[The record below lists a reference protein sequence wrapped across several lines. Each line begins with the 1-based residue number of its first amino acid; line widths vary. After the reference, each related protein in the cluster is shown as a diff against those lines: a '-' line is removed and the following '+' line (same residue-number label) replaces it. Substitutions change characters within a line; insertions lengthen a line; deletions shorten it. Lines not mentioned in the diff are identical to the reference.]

1 MREPFNSPLNF
12 VESFAWAAN
21 DVGVPPL
28 LVSNC
33 CAFDLP
39 LTRLPLVL
47 SPAFALLMLFMLLLL
62 LVLVVVVVLILLLK
76 LNLEC
81 VVTIDFGDVS
91 VLSELSLFYLRGER
105 GRQREEKEHD
115 YHRSEY
121 EIVFI
126 LRSWRFGQINHSF
139 IIYAIIPL
147 NDAVGRNGDR
157 LLTFARNNG
166 ACTRLRNESNA
177 LILLRGKHLFLLISL
192 VILVAIIVWLSTLQ
206 NWSTAFRIPGERKC
220 EELSRDSFFQ
230 IRFQL
235 LLLLLL
241 SILSINI
248 TIRFVITT
256 QNRDELFIRLIS
268 AVLISNSFGIF
279 LTCEIFGIKWN

>member
-21 DVGVPPL
+21 DVGVPPPPPL

-39 LTRLPLVL
+39 LTRLPLWL

-62 LVLVVVVVLILLLK
+62 LLLVLLLVLVVLILLLK

-91 VLSELSLFYLRGER
+91 VLSELSLFHVCDEH
-105 GRQREEKEHD
+105 GRQRDREKKKSTIIID
-115 YHRSEY
+115 QNMR
-121 EIVFI
+121 IVFM
-126 LRSWRFGQINHSF
+126 LRSWRFGQINHYF

-147 NDAVGRNGDR
+147 NDAVGKNGDR
-157 LLTFARNNG
+157 LLTLARNNG

-177 LILLRGKHLFLLISL
+177 FILLRGKNLFLLISL
-192 VILVAIIVWLSTLQ
+192 VILVAIIVRFSALQ
-206 NWSTAFRIPGERKC
+206 NWSAAFRIPGERKC
-220 EELSRDSFFQ
+220 EELSFNFNFFF
-230 IRFQL
+230 R
-235 LLLLLL
+235 
-241 SILSINI
+241 
-248 TIRFVITT
+248 
-256 QNRDELFIRLIS
+256 
-268 AVLISNSFGIF
+268 VLV
-279 LTCEIFGIKWN
+279 